1 MGQVLHHVI
10 LRDIGGKK
18 RVILNW
24 LRSHDPAFQH
34 RRPFSPRLQDIRIV
48 MVILLWRIMVA
59 AAVDMVAYTH
69 RNRKTD
75 FFLIVNVS
83 GKTAFP
89 AASGTDGLATRP
101 VFLEMESVFT
111 HSSVFLIS
119 ASRKAICSLQSLQFC
134 RDSPLS
140 MPRNCKTEKT
150 ASCNREY
157 FLAVFGWLF
166 IFIHGIFAGF
176 IHDFLIM
183 PGLGFPKKP
192 AVA

>member
-1 MGQVLHHVI
+1 MVVALAHIV
-10 LRDIGGKK
+10 RK
-18 RVILNW
+18 RN
-24 LRSHDPAFQH
+24 Q
-34 RRPFSPRLQDIRIV
+34 PFL
-48 MVILLWRIMVA
+48 
-59 AAVDMVAYTH
+59 
-69 RNRKTD
+69 
-75 FFLIVNVS
+75 VNVS

-192 AVA
+192 AVT